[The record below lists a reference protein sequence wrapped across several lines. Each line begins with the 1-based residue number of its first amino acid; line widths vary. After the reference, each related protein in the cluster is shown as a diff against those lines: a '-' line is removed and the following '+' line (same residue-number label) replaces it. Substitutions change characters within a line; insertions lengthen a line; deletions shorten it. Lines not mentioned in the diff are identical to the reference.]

1 MLKMKKISL
10 TPEKIVI
17 VILAGLT
24 LALVVSIV
32 FLAWVPPVSRDA
44 LTHHLAVLKIYLQQG
59 GITELPDIPFSYYPM
74 NLDLLYM
81 VPLYFGN
88 DILPKYIHFLF
99 ALFTAGLLFWYLK
112 RRLSVSY
119 ALFGALLF
127 LSIPIIV
134 KLSITVYVDLG
145 LIFFSA
151 AALILMLIW
160 TESMYK
166 TKYLVLS
173 AICCGLALGT
183 KYNGLIVLFLSTLFI
198 PFLYLKT
205 ERGKQYVQSKAF
217 GFAGLY
223 VLVALIVFS
232 PWMIKNTIWTGNPIY
247 PLYNRHFQNAPADDV
262 EELSIDIKNKID
274 YQVGHWNH
282 FAIRRMMFKESWG
295 EIALIPLRIFF
306 QGQDDQPQYFDG
318 KLNPFLLILPFMA
331 FVSVRRP
338 SSSDTHGLKM
348 LAAFVGLFM
357 LIAFLRTSI
366 RIRYIAPVIP
376 PLVILSVFG
385 LHNLAELLKLRDRL
399 LLGRV
404 LLSVVVL
411 GAIGINAHYV
421 IHQFRSVDPFSYI
434 SGKVGRE
441 AYITNRRP
449 EFPVLTYANQYLSN
463 NHVILGLFLGNR
475 GYYSDR
481 KLIFGEKWF
490 TQSIVLSASVK
501 DIQEDLI
508 RRGYTHLLVNLDL
521 VKQWSRTFERS
532 DQKKIAEFFNH
543 HLRLLK
549 QNHAYALF
557 EVVPFSR

>member
-1 MLKMKKISL
+1 MLNMKKISL

-59 GITELPDIPFSYYPM
+59 RITELPDIPFSYYPM

-81 VPLYFGN
+81 IPLYFGN

-99 ALFTAGLLFWYLK
+99 ALFTASLLFWFLK
-112 RRLSVSY
+112 RRLSAPY
-119 ALFGALLF
+119 ALFGALFF
-127 LSIPIIV
+127 LSMPIIV

-151 AALILMLIW
+151 TALILLMNW
-160 TESMYK
+160 TESIYK
-166 TKYLVLS
+166 SKYLVLS
-173 AICCGLALGT
+173 AIFCGLALGT
-183 KYNGLIVLFLSTLFI
+183 KYNGLIVLFLLTLFI

-205 ERGKQYVQSKAF
+205 ERGKLYVQSKAF

-232 PWMIKNTIWTGNPIY
+232 PWMIRNTIWTGNPIY
-247 PLYNRHFQNAPADDV
+247 PLYNRHFQNASADGA
-262 EELSIDIKNKID
+262 EELSIDFRKKID

-295 EIALIPLRIFF
+295 DIALIPIRIFF
-306 QGQDDQPQYFDG
+306 QGRDDKPQYFDG
-318 KLNPFLLILPFMA
+318 KLNPFLFILPFMA
-331 FVSVRRP
+331 FVSVRRL
-338 SSSDTHGLKM
+338 SLNDTHGLKM
-348 LAAFVGLFM
+348 LVAFVGLFM

-385 LHNLAELLKLRDRL
+385 LHNLADFLKVRGWF

-404 LLSVVVL
+404 LLPVVFL
-411 GAIGINAHYV
+411 AAIGMNAHYV
-421 IHQFRSVDPFSYI
+421 FNQFRSVDPFSYI
-434 SGKVGRE
+434 SGRVGRD
-441 AYITNRRP
+441 AYITYRRP
-449 EFPVLTYANQYLSN
+449 EFSVLKYANQYLSN

-475 GYYSDR
+475 SYYSDR
-481 KLIFGEKWF
+481 KLVFGEKWF
-490 TQSIVLSASVK
+490 TQSIVLSASDK
-501 DIQEDLI
+501 DIQKDLI
-508 RRGYTHLLVNLDL
+508 RSGYTHLLVNLDL
-521 VKQWSRTFERS
+521 VKQWSKTFERP
-532 DQKKIAEFFNH
+532 DQKKIAALFNH
-543 HLRLLK
+543 RLKLLK
-549 QNHAYALF
+549 QNLSYALF
-557 EVVPFSR
+557 EVIPISR